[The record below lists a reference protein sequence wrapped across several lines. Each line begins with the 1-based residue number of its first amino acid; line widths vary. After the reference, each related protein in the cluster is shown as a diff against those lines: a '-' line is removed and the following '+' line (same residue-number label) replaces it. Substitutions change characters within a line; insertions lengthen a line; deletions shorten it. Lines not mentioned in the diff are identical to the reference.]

1 MDVFSNFNTLSL
13 SDKYQF
19 ITEKGR
25 YIGVRLY
32 YNYAI
37 NLYLVDDQFY
47 ELWFFKPD
55 NAIEKIE
62 PLIDLSTLN
71 LYINHMNLIEQPKGS
86 K

>member
-1 MDVFSNFNTLSL
+1 MNLLANFSNLSL
-13 SDKYQF
+13 SEKYQY
-19 ITEKGR
+19 ISDNGK

-37 NLYLVDDQFY
+37 NLYLVNDQFY
-47 ELWFFKPD
+47 ELWYFKPE
-55 NAIEKIE
+55 NSIEKIE